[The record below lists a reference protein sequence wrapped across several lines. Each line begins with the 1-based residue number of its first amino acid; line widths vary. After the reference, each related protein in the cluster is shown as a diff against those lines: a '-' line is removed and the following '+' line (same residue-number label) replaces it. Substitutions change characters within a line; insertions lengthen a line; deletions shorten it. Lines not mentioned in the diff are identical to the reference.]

1 MSSRF
6 TTSADIPL
14 QWGAGYNQC
23 PGRNLAQFELSK
35 LVATLLK
42 DYDIEQVDPK
52 KEWIFKSQFM
62 AVPSRWPCTIR
73 RRSHS

>member
-1 MSSRF
+1 MPSQF
-6 TTSADIPL
+6 ITSTDNHF

-35 LVATLLK
+35 LAATLLR

-52 KEWIFKSQFM
+52 KEWAFKSQFM
-62 AVPSRWPCTIR
+62 AVPSGWPCTIR